1 MIMVIGL
8 HTLGRDDIARA
19 GGKGANLGE
28 LIKAGFDVPDGFV
41 WSTRAGWPHTRP
53 SWRASTGSRRSW
65 EPDEEPGFSAMAS
78 W

>member
-28 LIKAGFDVPDGFV
+28 LIKAREYGIPAIMGTGRGTRLLSNGQLVTVDG
-41 WSTRAGWPHTRP
+41 
-53 SWRASTGSRRSW
+53 GSGRVVAYQP
-65 EPDEEPGFSAMAS
+65 EG
-78 W
+78 